1 MFSIGLSG
9 GIAGGKSSVSR
20 LLAARG
26 AHVFD
31 ADRLAHETYAPGTA
45 GHNAIVG
52 AFGPGVLDSEGGID
66 RAALGRIVF
75 ADEAA
80 RARLNAIVW
89 PLVRARIESLQRA
102 ERAVDTA
109 VLVIEAA
116 VLLEAGW
123 RDLFD
128 EVWLVRAPAAAV
140 RERLIERGSLSP
152 EDAAARIAAQ
162 PDDEARLAQVDV
174 VIDNAGDVA
183 ELEQRTE
190 AAWALLQARIDP
202 S

>member
-1 MFSIGLSG
+1 M
-9 GIAGGKSSVSR
+9 
-20 LLAARG
+20 
-26 AHVFD
+26 
-31 ADRLAHETYAPGTA
+31 
-45 GHNAIVG
+45 
-52 AFGPGVLDSEGGID
+52 
-66 RAALGRIVF
+66 
-75 ADEAA
+75 
-80 RARLNAIVW
+80 
-89 PLVRARIESLQRA
+89 
-102 ERAVDTA
+102 
-109 VLVIEAA
+109 
-116 VLLEAGW
+116 LLEAGW